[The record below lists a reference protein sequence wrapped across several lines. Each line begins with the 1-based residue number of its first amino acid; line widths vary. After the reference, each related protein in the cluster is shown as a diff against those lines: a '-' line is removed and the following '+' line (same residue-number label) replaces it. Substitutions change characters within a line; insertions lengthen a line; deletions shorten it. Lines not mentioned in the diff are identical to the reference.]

1 MALHLH
7 DSPLLH
13 KGTLIKLERGDH
25 STGMGAGLKTTEQIE
40 CRASSVIG
48 KSKLEHTTSEN

>member
-25 STGMGAGLKTTEQIE
+25 STGMGAGLKTMEQIE

-48 KSKLEHTTSEN
+48 KSKLEHT